1 MSDPHTP
8 MRFTRMSTW
17 SGATSGSGT
26 SRSSIRPGAVMMAC
40 FIVVSSVRWGRSG
53 QRYQH
58 ALAPVDGYDPKTEWR
73 GVAIRR
79 ADSVGFSKGSPTEKI
94 MKARIAQVGGVL
106 VLAVAASF
114 AGPALGQAPNI
125 EKLKQM
131 KVSGTDLNIP
141 PVPQT
146 GANADAIRENLKLI
160 KLPPGFKIALY
171 AVAPDDRHMP
181 VAPRR

>member
-40 FIVVSSVRWGRSG
+40 FIVVSSLFGVDPANATSTPGRRRRDATSRRNG
-53 QRYQH
+53 GR
-58 ALAPVDGYDPKTEWR
+58 
-73 GVAIRR
+73 VAIRR
-79 ADSVGFSKGSPTEKI
+79 AESVGFSKGSPTEKI
-94 MKARIAQVGGVL
+94 MKTRIAQVGGVL

-114 AGPALGQAPNI
+114 AGPALGQAPNL

-146 GANADAIRENLKLI
+146 GANADAIRENL
-160 KLPPGFKIALY
+160 
-171 AVAPDDRHMP
+171 
-181 VAPRR
+181 